1 MDIKEAMK
9 IVSEVVFIFSGDERV
24 EEALQTVE
32 SELGLKQIKSD
43 HGFDQSGEPFHY
55 VREWRGPS
63 PYNKLYQL
71 AREMVYDKL
80 TTEDSFRDW
89 LQKHTVIAHCEGAIM
104 IREPEEEA
112 HEGAVEF
119 HDFVKV
125 IYEDGN
131 TASTDYR
138 YFEEL
143 LQRPLSVR
151 EGHAEVVR
159 DADRVDINGMVYS

>member
-9 IVSEVVFIFSGDERV
+9 IVAEQVIVKGDERI
-24 EEALQTVE
+24 EKALQTVE
-32 SELGLKQIKSD
+32 SELGLKPMVS
-43 HGFDQSGEPFHY
+43 HGNGEPFHY
-55 VREWRGPS
+55 VREWHGPS
-63 PYNKLYQL
+63 PYNKLYQF

-89 LQKHTVIAHCEGAIM
+89 LQKHTVIDHFEGAIM
-104 IREPEEEA
+104 IREPEEET

-143 LQRPLSVR
+143 LQLPLSER
-151 EGHAEVVR
+151 EGHAETV
-159 DADRVDINGMVYS
+159 

>member
-9 IVSEVVFIFSGDERV
+9 IVAEQVIVKGDERI
-24 EEALQTVE
+24 EKALQTVE
-32 SELGLKQIKSD
+32 SELGLKPMVS
-43 HGFDQSGEPFHY
+43 HGNGEPFHY

-63 PYNKLYQL
+63 PYNKLYQF

-89 LQKHTVIAHCEGAIM
+89 LQKHTVIDHFEGAIM

-112 HEGAVEF
+112 HEDAVEF

-125 IYEDGN
+125 IYEDGS

-143 LQRPLSVR
+143 LQLPLSVR
-151 EGHAEVVR
+151 EGHAET
-159 DADRVDINGMVYS
+159 A

>member
-9 IVSEVVFIFSGDERV
+9 IVSEVVFIFSGDERI

-32 SELGLKQIKSD
+32 LELGLKPIASQINS
-43 HGFDQSGEPFHY
+43 HGNWEPFHY
-55 VREWRGPS
+55 IREWRGPS

-71 AREMVYDKL
+71 ARERVYDKL
-80 TTEDSFRDW
+80 TTEDSFEEW
-89 LQKHTVIAHCEGAIM
+89 LQKHTVIDHFEGAIM

-143 LQRPLSVR
+143 LQLPLSER
-151 EGHAEVVR
+151 EGHAET
-159 DADRVDINGMVYS
+159 A

>member
-9 IVSEVVFIFSGDERV
+9 IVSEVVFVFSGDERV

-89 LQKHTVIAHCEGAIM
+89 LQKHTVIDHFEGAIM
-104 IREPEEEA
+104 IRRTQEEE
-112 HEGAVEF
+112 HNDGIEF
-119 HDFVKV
+119 HDYVKV
-125 IYEDGN
+125 IYEDGD
-131 TASTDYR
+131 TAQTDYR

-143 LQRPLSVR
+143 LQQPLSVR
-151 EGHAEVVR
+151 EGHAETV
-159 DADRVDINGMVYS
+159 

>member
-9 IVSEVVFIFSGDERV
+9 IVSEVVFIFSGDERI

-32 SELGLKQIKSD
+32 LELGLKPIASQINS
-43 HGFDQSGEPFHY
+43 HGNWEPFHY
-55 VREWRGPS
+55 VREWRGPG
-63 PYNKLYQL
+63 PYNKLYQF

-89 LQKHTVIAHCEGAIM
+89 LQKHTVIDHFEGAIM

-143 LQRPLSVR
+143 LQLPLSVR
-151 EGHAEVVR
+151 EGHAET
-159 DADRVDINGMVYS
+159 I

>member
-89 LQKHTVIAHCEGAIM
+89 LQKHTVIDHFEGAIM
-104 IREPEEEA
+104 IRRTQEEE
-112 HEGAVEF
+112 HDDGIEF
-119 HDFVKV
+119 HDYVKV
-125 IYEDGN
+125 IYEDGD
-131 TASTDYR
+131 TAQTDYR

-143 LQRPLSVR
+143 LLQPLSVR
-151 EGHAEVVR
+151 EGHAETV
-159 DADRVDINGMVYS
+159 

>member
-80 TTEDSFRDW
+80 TTEDSFDEW
-89 LQKHTVIAHCEGAIM
+89 LQKHTVIDHFEGAIM
-104 IREPEEEA
+104 IRQPKDEVY
-112 HEGAVEF
+112 EGTVEF
-119 HDFVKV
+119 HDFVKA
-125 IYEDGN
+125 IWEDGSV
-131 TASTDYR
+131 AITDYR
-138 YFEEL
+138 HFEEL
-143 LQRPLSVR
+143 LQLPLSVR
-151 EGHAEVVR
+151 EGHAET
-159 DADRVDINGMVYS
+159 A

>member
-24 EEALQTVE
+24 EEALRTVE
-32 SELGLKQIKSD
+32 SELGLKPINSRINS
-43 HGFDQSGEPFHY
+43 HGNWEPFHY

-89 LQKHTVIAHCEGAIM
+89 LQKHTVIDHFEGAIM
-104 IREPEEEA
+104 IRRTQEEE
-112 HEGAVEF
+112 HNDGIEF
-119 HDFVKV
+119 HDYVKV
-125 IYEDGN
+125 IYEDGD
-131 TASTDYR
+131 TAQTDYR

-143 LQRPLSVR
+143 LQLPLSVR
-151 EGHAEVVR
+151 EGHAET
-159 DADRVDINGMVYS
+159 A